1 MGDLKEGFWNSIV
14 GWIEKGVLECQD
26 VRVVE
31 GLDAEAVNEA
41 LDAYAE
47 KKGGSRLLCIRM
59 LWNERAEIRGLQ
71 IKAQKHLEQNSML
84 IGAEY

>member
-14 GWIEKGVLECQD
+14 GWVEKGVLECQD

-31 GLDAEAVNEA
+31 GLDARAVNEA

-47 KKGGSRLLCIRM
+47 RKGGKQVVVHPNAM
-59 LWNERAEIRGLQ
+59 E
-71 IKAQKHLEQNSML
+71 
-84 IGAEY
+84 